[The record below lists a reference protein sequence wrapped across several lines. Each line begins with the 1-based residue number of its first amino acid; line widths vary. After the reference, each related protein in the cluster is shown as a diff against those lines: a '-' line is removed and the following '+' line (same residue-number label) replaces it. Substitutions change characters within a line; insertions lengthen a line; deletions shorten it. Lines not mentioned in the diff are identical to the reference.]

1 MNAARAL
8 LGIHVPGTTLW
19 HRLGVGWKY
28 LVFLALTIPAVFGTP
43 ALVLAMLAVTLVLV
57 ATTRAPLRL
66 AWGMPWALVILFAF
80 VAGYH
85 LLFGEP
91 AMAIKVVGTTLTAL
105 YAGRLI
111 LITTPMPVLIDAL
124 VTAVRPLRPLGAN
137 PERFGLAVAVLVRS
151 IPYVIASF
159 GEVRDAA
166 RARGVERNPLAS
178 VTPVVVQAVAYAR
191 TTGDALMARGLGDD
205 DPDEAPTPRH

>member
-8 LGIHVPGTTLW
+8 LGIHVPGTTPW
-19 HRLGVGWKY
+19 HRMGVGWKY
-28 LVFLALTIPAVFGTP
+28 LVFLTLTVPAVFGSP
-43 ALVLAMLAVTLVLV
+43 PVVVGALVLTLFLV

-66 AWGMPWALVILFAF
+66 AWGMPPALVVLFAL

-85 LLFGEP
+85 VFFGEP
-91 AMAIKVVGTTLTAL
+91 PMAVKVVGTTLTAL
-105 YAGRLI
+105 YASRII
-111 LITTPMPVLIDAL
+111 LISTPMPVLIDAL
-124 VTAVRPLRPLGAN
+124 VAAVRPLRRFGAN

-166 RARGVERNPLAS
+166 RARGIDRNPLAS
-178 VTPVVVQAVAYAR
+178 VTPVVIQAVAYAR

-205 DPDEAPTPRH
+205 EADDPS

>member
-8 LGIHVPGTTLW
+8 LGIHVPGTTVW
-19 HRLGVGWKY
+19 HRMGVGGKY
-28 LVFLALTIPAVFGTP
+28 LVFLGLTIPAVFGP
-43 ALVLAMLAVTLVLV
+43 PSLVVGALVVTLALL

-66 AWGMPWALVILFAF
+66 AWGMPLGLVVLFAL

-85 LLFGEP
+85 VIFGNP
-91 AMAIKVVGTTLTAL
+91 VMAVKVVGTTLTAL
-105 YAGRLI
+105 YASRI
-111 LITTPMPVLIDAL
+111 VLITTPMPALVDAL
-124 VTAVRPLRPLGAN
+124 VAAVGPLRRFGAN

-166 RARGVERNPLAS
+166 RARGLDRNPLAS
-178 VTPVVVQAVAYAR
+178 VTPVVIQAVAYAR

-205 DPDEAPTPRH
+205 DPA